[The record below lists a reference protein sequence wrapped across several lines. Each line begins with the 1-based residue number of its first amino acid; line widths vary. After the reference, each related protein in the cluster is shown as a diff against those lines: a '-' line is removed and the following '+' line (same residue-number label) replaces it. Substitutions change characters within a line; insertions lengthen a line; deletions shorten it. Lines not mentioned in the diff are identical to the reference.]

1 MNIKE
6 LILSKYESIDN
17 MLDTTELNISRS
29 YLYQIIN
36 GDKDNI
42 SIEVAKPL
50 ADALDIT
57 VDKLIRILNETK
69 KI

>member
-17 MLDTTELNISRS
+17 MLDSTELNISRS

-57 VDKLIRILNETK
+57 VDELIRILNETK

>member
-57 VDKLIRILNETK
+57 VDELIRILNETK

>member
-17 MLDTTELNISRS
+17 ILDSTKLNISRS

-57 VDKLIRILNETK
+57 VDELIRILNETK

>member
-6 LILSKYESIDN
+6 LILSKYESIDD
-17 MLDTTELNISRS
+17 MLDSTELNISRS

-57 VDKLIRILNETK
+57 VDELIRILNETK